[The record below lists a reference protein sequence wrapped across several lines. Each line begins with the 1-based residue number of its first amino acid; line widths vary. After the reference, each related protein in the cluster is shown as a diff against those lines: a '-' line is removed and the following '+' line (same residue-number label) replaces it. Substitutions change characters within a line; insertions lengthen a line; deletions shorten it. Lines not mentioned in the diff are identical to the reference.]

1 MKTALPDMKPG
12 MPSDR
17 SFGWTFTG
25 IFVIAGLFFFP
36 WILALAALTAAVTLA
51 DPQRLAPLKHGWMKL
66 GAAMHHVVSPV
77 VMGLLYF
84 GLFTPMG
91 AAMRLFGWDAMK
103 RTWDPAAPTYWTRRD
118 PPGPAEGSFREPF

>member
-1 MKTALPDMKPG
+1 MKTAYPDAKPAL
-12 MPSDR
+12 PSDR

-25 IFVIAGLFFFP
+25 IFVIAGLFLQP
-36 WILALAALTAAVTLA
+36 WLLALAALTAAITLA
-51 DPQRLAPLKHGWMKL
+51 DPSRLAPLKRGWMKL

-91 AAMRLFGWDAMK
+91 VAMRLFGWDAMK
-103 RTWDPAAPTYWTRRD
+103 RTWDPAAKSYWSPRD
-118 PPGPAEGSFREPF
+118 PAGPAEDSFRNLF